1 MKLKKIHVATKHLK
15 SAWINDEDQV
25 IAFREI
31 DSARN
36 YSATEGGFLE
46 LHYGAGYDG
55 IPDWIT
61 AEIQRLQKQRLDS
74 EILGWTP

>member
-36 YSATEGGFLE
+36 YSATEGDFWNYIME
-46 LHYGAGYDG
+46 LVMIGYRIG
-55 IPDWIT
+55 
-61 AEIQRLQKQRLDS
+61 
-74 EILGWTP
+74 